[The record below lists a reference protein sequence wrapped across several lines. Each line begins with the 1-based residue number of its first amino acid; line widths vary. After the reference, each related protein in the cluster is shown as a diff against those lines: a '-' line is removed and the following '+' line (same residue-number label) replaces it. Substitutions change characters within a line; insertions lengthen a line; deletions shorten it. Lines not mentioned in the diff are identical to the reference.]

1 MSQVVVM
8 MESQS
13 DREALQDGGVLPA
26 GTFHSFDELVDGRI
40 AGGDGL
46 VYLWPHDPGP
56 MMDAEGRPSSL
67 AVLVGKTDVG
77 EEGQRAEVYF
87 SHLFGKTL
95 VHVMFL
101 DKASEDGGFVG
112 RKVSFDSLDKVRRW
126 GVRFDE
132 AIRSRFSDEQARTIN
147 HVLVLVARGGQ
158 VTTTRDELEKF
169 LQCLRDSQ
177 RTYGCLRVCYFL
189 DYNLEVEDGR
199 VPLFHSE
206 QVWPVM
212 VSRLLLRLLMVG
224 GWENDGKF
232 LSSGFHLWRAEDFV
246 FGLPTAR
253 MSQIWESQLR
263 QSYLRLEDTT
273 IRRNVSTI
281 VGTADSSNLTARTVF
296 SRIHEHPSEIF
307 ACSRDVSWEM
317 ARMKSACDSQVVFD
331 AWNKVIL
338 CERERE
344 QVERDEKRAIKEF
357 ESANAHALSFVF
369 GAVVTLSVTLFLG
382 LALLHAAKA
391 ICFPLPIAIL
401 FGCCSAA
408 GAVLAWFILVSL
420 HKRSKKEGKALCDR
434 LLREKGEKEKSR
446 KEAAD
451 KTIRQ
456 ACDQEKSLWRWNA
469 LSGIK
474 KLIDRISRIVKRE
487 IQTPT
492 ATVFFREEQ
501 GDDKGLAQKDF
512 AFEQRSSLL
521 EVTRHV
527 TSDEAM
533 LVTEEMFAESRECAS
548 TIFESD
554 RNDANSFVGKWYRMT
569 DDKDA
574 DRRGNYPAR
583 YFIPEL
589 RAFMQGFCDKLSGA
603 MKRDVLASRGG
614 DYYPKSLL
622 DFVSSPPDGFPCAS
636 AHVDGDHVQ
645 DRESAL
651 FVSENLLQETESRAR
666 NNYVVRASAFFDR
679 LSLYAFFFQDI
690 MINPTCNAEGKLV
703 CGERNVKE
711 EGNIHG

>member
-1 MSQVVVM
+1 MAQVVVM
-8 MESQS
+8 MESQA
-13 DREALQDGGVLPA
+13 DREALQGGGVLPA
-26 GTFHSFDELVDGRI
+26 GTFHSFDELAGGRI
-40 AGGDGL
+40 VEGDGL

-67 AVLVGKTDVG
+67 AVLVGKPDVG

-101 DKASEDGGFVG
+101 DKASENGGFVG

-169 LQCLRDSQ
+169 LQCLKNSQ
-177 RTYGCLRVCYFL
+177 RTYGCLTVCYFL
-189 DYNLEVEDGR
+189 DYNLEVEDGS

-224 GWENDGKF
+224 GWERDGKF
-232 LSSGFHLWRAEDFV
+232 LSPGFHLWRAEDFV
-246 FGLPTAR
+246 FGLPTAK

-263 QSYLRLEDTT
+263 KSYLSLEDTT
-273 IRRNVSTI
+273 TRTVNTI
-281 VGTADSSNLTARTVF
+281 VGTDSSNLTAREVF
-296 SRIHEHPSEIF
+296 SRVHEHPSEIF
-307 ACSRDVSWEM
+307 SCSRDVSCEM
-317 ARMKSACDSQVVFD
+317 ARVKNACDSQLVFD
-331 AWNKVIL
+331 AWREVIL
-338 CERERE
+338 RECERK
-344 QVERDEKRAIKEF
+344 QIERDEKRVVKEF
-357 ESANAHALSFVF
+357 ESAQAHALSFSL
-369 GAVVTLSVTLFLG
+369 GAAVTLAVTFFLG
-382 LALLHAAKA
+382 FALLHAAKA
-391 ICFPLPIAIL
+391 IGFPWPIAML
-401 FGCCSAA
+401 FGCCSAV
-408 GAVLAWFILVSL
+408 GAFLAWLILASF
-420 HKRSKKEGKALCDR
+420 HNKSKKEGMALCDR

-446 KEAAD
+446 KDAAD

-456 ACDQEKSLWRWNA
+456 ACDQEKSLWRWNV
-469 LSGIK
+469 LGGIK
-474 KLIDRISRIVKRE
+474 KLIDRIARIVGRE

-492 ATVFFREEQ
+492 ATVFFRDKDGNEES
-501 GDDKGLAQKDF
+501 LAQKDF
-512 AFEQRSSLL
+512 AFEQRASLL

-527 TSDEAM
+527 TGDDDTLHVS
-533 LVTEEMFAESRECAS
+533 EEMFEESQQYTS
-548 TIFESD
+548 SIFGSGN
-554 RNDANSFVGKWYRMT
+554 RDADSFVEKWYRMT

-574 DRRGNYPAR
+574 DRHGNYPAR

-614 DYYPKSLL
+614 YYPSPLS
-622 DFVSSPPDGFPCAS
+622 DFVSSSPHGFPCAS
-636 AHVDGDHVQ
+636 AHVDGDQVQ
-645 DRESAL
+645 DRESAM
-651 FVSENLLQETESRAR
+651 FVSENFYQETRNRAGDR
-666 NNYVVRASAFFDR
+666 YVVKCSALFDR

-690 MINPTCNAEGKLV
+690 KINPVCNSEGKLV
-703 CGERNVKE
+703 CGERNVGE
-711 EGNIHG
+711 VGDPHG